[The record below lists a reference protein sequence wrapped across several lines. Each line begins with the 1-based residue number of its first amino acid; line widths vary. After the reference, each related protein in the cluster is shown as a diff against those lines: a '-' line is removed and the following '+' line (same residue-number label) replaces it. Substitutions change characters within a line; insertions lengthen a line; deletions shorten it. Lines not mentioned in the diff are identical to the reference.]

1 MAQCTQSIGHARW
14 IWIRRSLPREEL
26 LCTVRSVFLH
36 SERQFQSLPER
47 FGDADGRAS
56 NDPWKASCQQK
67 IFLGQSSIC
76 FLGSARIDMF
86 SCVHPQSAI
95 LQFWTICQM
104 WAWEAVR
111 KYLNFQ
117 FLRLGWD
124 FRCLIFWLEKHVALS
139 PSLKVFGVGSLQ
151 FLHVSKFC
159 QVQILHTTQA
169 LPRRW
174 FLTSRSLYVA

>member
-76 FLGSARIDMF
+76 ILGSARIDMF

-124 FRCLIFWLEKHVALS
+124 FRCLIFWLENMWPLVLVWRCLES
-139 PSLKVFGVGSLQ
+139 EVCSFYMCQNSVRF
-151 FLHVSKFC
+151 KFFI
-159 QVQILHTTQA
+159 Q
-169 LPRRW
+169 PR
-174 FLTSRSLYVA
+174 LYPDDGFWPHDLCM